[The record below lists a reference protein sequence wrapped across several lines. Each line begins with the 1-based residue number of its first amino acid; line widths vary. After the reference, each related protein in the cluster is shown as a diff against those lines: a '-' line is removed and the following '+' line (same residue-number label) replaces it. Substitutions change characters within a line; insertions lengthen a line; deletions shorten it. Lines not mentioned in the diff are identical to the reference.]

1 MDAPLEQLSDGYKRR
16 VALAAQLARAPSLL
30 LLDEPLA
37 GVDWPTRASLASLL
51 GMPLPPSGL
60 LVSRRSNKASD
71 PAIPA
76 MPSAALFCVV
86 SACSNASSTS
96 G

>member
-1 MDAPLEQLSDGYKRR
+1 MLLTGIGLRHLAMDTPLEQLSDGYKRR

-51 GMPLPPSGL
+51 GESHGHCLLPGCQRSPGTPSQ
-60 LVSRRSNKASD
+60 
-71 PAIPA
+71 
-76 MPSAALFCVV
+76 AL
-86 SACSNASSTS
+86 
-96 G
+96 GQGPPKM